1 MKINCDA
8 KLVRYISENWN
19 DERKSQ
25 KVQEMVEAI
34 VAELKKD
41 FRNYQRKHFRI
52 SDETVSH
59 WEGLICD
66 VQNRD
71 FWDKF
76 YHLLHF
82 GFEF

>member
-1 MKINCDA
+1 MKVNCDR
-8 KLVRYISENWN
+8 KLIRYISENW
-19 DERKSQ
+19 DDDRKGQ
-25 KVQEMVEAI
+25 EVQEMLEAI

-41 FRNYQRKHFRI
+41 FREYQRRHSRI
-52 SDETVSH
+52 SDEAIAH

-76 YHLLHF
+76 DHLLDF